1 MMMKNFDQSVEINHN
16 KNWLYIP
23 DHPHIILIIAN
34 QGLGK
39 TNALLNL
46 IKHQRPEFIKVY
58 LYFKEPF
65 EAKYQLIINGRKTI
79 ETKKLKIPN
88 HFDFLPN
95 FHFTISRMM
104 RGYYS

>member
-65 EAKYQLIINGRKTI
+65 EAKYQLIINGRKI
-79 ETKKLKIPN
+79 SQNDRLVP
-88 HFDFLPN
+88 FLMPK
-95 FHFTISRMM
+95 
-104 RGYYS
+104 

>member
-1 MMMKNFDQSVEINHN
+1 MMKKNFDQSVKINHN

-23 DHPHIILIIAN
+23 DHPHRILIIAN

-58 LYFKEPF
+58 LYFKDPF
-65 EAKYQLIINGRKTI
+65 EAKYQFLINGRKTI
-79 ETKKLKIPN
+79 EIKKLKNPK

-95 FHFTISRMM
+95 FRFTICRTM
-104 RGYYS
+104 RGYYL